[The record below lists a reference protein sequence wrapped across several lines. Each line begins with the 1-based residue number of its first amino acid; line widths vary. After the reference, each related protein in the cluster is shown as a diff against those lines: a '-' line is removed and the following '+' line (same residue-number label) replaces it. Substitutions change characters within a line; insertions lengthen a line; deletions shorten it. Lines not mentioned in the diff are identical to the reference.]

1 MKRKYFAAEEELGKA
16 YDLRL
21 IFRFLAHLRPHWGPL
36 AFTLAIIFL
45 SIGVEL
51 TAPFIL
57 RSALD
62 GPVASG
68 DIDALGIYGAAF
80 LAIAILTGIF
90 EGLKHWAS
98 NLAGQRIILDM
109 RTETFAHLQKMPAA
123 FYDKNPVGRLLT
135 RVTGD
140 IENLSELFTSG
151 LIGMFSS
158 IIYLAAILAVM
169 FVLDWRLALITLASL
184 PLVVASAAVF
194 RRHARRTYRAA
205 RQAIAHATAY
215 LNECLGGVK
224 TIQIFD
230 RAEFCGREFDSRN
243 SEYRERST
251 MAAYVY
257 SFFWPGIELISTMVV
272 AMILWQGGKGMLAG
286 TMTFGSFMAF
296 WYLVRK
302 FFEPIQELA
311 EKYNILQA
319 AMASSERIFKL
330 LDTSPSIQAPAEP
343 ISPPRR
349 GSVAFE
355 NVSFSYDGKTPVL
368 KNVSFRVEPG
378 ETVALVG
385 YTGAGKTSILS
396 LLLRLYE
403 VDSGRIL
410 VDGVDVRDYDPQDLR
425 RRFGMV
431 FQDVLLFSG
440 TVAENIRLGDE
451 IPFERLERVARLV
464 NAQRIIDRLP
474 EGWRSDLHERG
485 SAVSTGERQ
494 LLSFARALVW
504 DPPILVLDEATSSV
518 DAETEGLIQDAVS
531 KSQAGR
537 TAIIVAHRL
546 STIERSDR
554 ILVLHHGELREEG
567 THEEL
572 LKKSGL
578 YEKLHRLQWQTD
590 RR

>member
-1 MKRKYFAAEEELGKA
+1 MKRKHFAEEDDLGKT

-21 IFRFLAHLRPHWGPL
+21 IGRFLSYLRPHWGPL

-57 RSALD
+57 RAALD

-68 DIDALGIYGAAF
+68 DIDALWLYGAAF
-80 LAIAILTGIF
+80 LGIAILTGLF

-98 NLAGQRIILDM
+98 NLAGQRVVLDM

-151 LIGMFSS
+151 LIGIFSS
-158 IIYLAAILAVM
+158 TIYLAAILAVM
-169 FVLDWRLALITLASL
+169 FVLDRRLTLITLASL
-184 PLVVASAAVF
+184 PLVVASGAVF
-194 RRHARRTYRAA
+194 RKHARRTYRAA

-215 LNECLGGVK
+215 LNECLGGMK

-230 RAEFCGREFDSRN
+230 RAEFCGREFNSRN
-243 SEYRERST
+243 SEYCERST
-251 MAAYVY
+251 MAAYIY

-272 AMILWQGGKGMLAG
+272 AMVLWQGGKGILAG
-286 TMTFGSFMAF
+286 TTTFGSFLAF

-330 LDTSPSIQAPAEP
+330 LDTSPSIQAPPEP
-343 ISPPRR
+343 ISPPRK

-378 ETVALVG
+378 ETIALVG
-385 YTGAGKTSILS
+385 YTGAGKTSILN

-403 VDSGRIL
+403 ADSGRIL

-440 TVAENIRLGDE
+440 TVEENIRLGDE
-451 IPFERLERVARLV
+451 IPLARLERAARLV
-464 NAQRIIDRLP
+464 NARRIIDRLP
-474 EGWRSDLHERG
+474 DGWRSDLRERG

-494 LLSFARALVW
+494 LLSFARALVS

-518 DAETEGLIQDAVS
+518 DAETEGLIQDAIS
-531 KSQAGR
+531 KSQEGR
-537 TAIIVAHRL
+537 TAIVVAHRL
-546 STIERSDR
+546 STVEQADR

-572 LKKSGL
+572 LKKRGL
-578 YEKLHRLQWQTD
+578 YEKLHRLQWQGAH
-590 RR
+590 